1 MEWLN
6 YHHLLYFWTV
16 AREGGVARAAG
27 KLGLA
32 QPTVSAQVNAL
43 EDALGERLFD
53 KQGRGL
59 ALTEVGRTVYQYADE
74 IFALGRELLDTVKD
88 RPTGR
93 QGRLSVGVSDVVPKL
108 VASRVIAPA
117 LAMKSPPR
125 VFCREGKPDRLFADL
140 AVHGLD
146 LVLTDAPV
154 PPGLRVKVFTC
165 QVAESGVTFFAAKGV
180 ASKLAGR
187 FPRLLDGAPM
197 LLPSDT
203 SALRRPLEQWLDARG
218 LRPTVVAEFDDSA
231 LMKTF
236 GESGAGVFAAPSM
249 IEKEVRRQY
258 EVAVVGRTTEVR
270 ERFYAVL
277 AERKVTNAA
286 VKEILRGSDPEFSLF
301 SKADPFSAPEKR
313 VSFRKK

>member
-16 AREGGVARAAG
+16 AREGTVRRAADR
-27 KLGLA
+27 LRLA
-32 QPTVSAQVNAL
+32 QPTVSAQIRAL
-43 EDALGERLFD
+43 EHSLGERLFD

-59 ALTEVGRTVYQYADE
+59 ALTDVGRTVYQYADE
-74 IFALGRELLDTVKD
+74 IFALGREMVDTVKD

-108 VASRVIAPA
+108 VAYRVIAPA
-117 LAMKSPPR
+117 LAMPGAPR

-154 PPGLRVKVFTC
+154 PPGLRVKVFTHA
-165 QVAESGVTFFAAKGV
+165 VAESGVTFFAAPAV
-180 ASKLAGR
+180 AGTLNGR
-187 FPRLLDGAPM
+187 FPKLLDGAPM

-203 SALRRPLEQWLDARG
+203 SALRRPLEQWFDACG
-218 LRPTVVAEFDDSA
+218 VRPAIVGEFDDSA
-231 LMKTF
+231 LMKAF

-249 IEKEVRRQY
+249 VEKEVLRSGLR
-258 EVAVVGRTTEVR
+258 VLGRAREVR
-270 ERFYAVL
+270 ERFYAVV
-277 AERKVTNAA
+277 AERKVTNPA
-286 VKEILRGSDPEFSLF
+286 VKEI
-301 SKADPFSAPEKR
+301 
-313 VSFRKK
+313 VSGQA

>member
-16 AREGGVARAAG
+16 AREGTVRRAADR
-27 KLGLA
+27 LRLA
-32 QPTVSAQVNAL
+32 QPTVSAQIRAL
-43 EDALGERLFD
+43 EHSLGERLFE

-59 ALTEVGRTVYQYADE
+59 ALTDVGRTVYQYADE
-74 IFALGRELLDTVKD
+74 IFALGREMVDTVKD

-108 VASRVIAPA
+108 VAYRVIAPA
-117 LAMKSPPR
+117 LAMPGAPR

-154 PPGLRVKVFTC
+154 PPGLRVKVFTHA
-165 QVAESGVTFFAAKGV
+165 VAESGVTFFAAPAV
-180 ASKLAGR
+180 AGTLNGR
-187 FPRLLDGAPM
+187 FPKLLDGAPM

-203 SALRRPLEQWLDARG
+203 SALRRPLEQWFDARG
-218 LRPTVVAEFDDSA
+218 VRPAIVGEFDDSA
-231 LMKTF
+231 LMKAF

-249 IEKEVRRQY
+249 VEKEVLRSGLR
-258 EVAVVGRTTEVR
+258 VLGRAREVR
-270 ERFYAVL
+270 ERFYAVV
-277 AERKVTNAA
+277 AERKVTNPA
-286 VKEILRGSDPEFSLF
+286 VKEI
-301 SKADPFSAPEKR
+301 
-313 VSFRKK
+313 VSGQA